1 MGKWVSFLIKINHM
15 KKIILTIVVFFV
27 LFVETIHAQSVRIN
41 FIKYKQIEFSMYT
54 DEWDSWP
61 SDWDESGAY
70 AIIENLFDETYDVSI
85 YGNDDSFLV
94 SSICTFDPTVT
105 SKKRDSSELPY
116 LNCYS
121 DDEGDQ
127 VWTNVVSLGSL
138 LENVEGWEQD
148 DAQLYL
154 WVFSGDQPFAFVFE

>member
-1 MGKWVSFLIKINHM
+1 MNKIR
-15 KKIILTIVVFFV
+15 LTIVLFFV
-27 LFVETIHAQSVRIN
+27 LVVETIHAQSVRIN
-41 FIKYKQIEFSMYT
+41 FIKFKQVEYST
-54 DEWDSWP
+54 NRGVWEPWP
-61 SDWDESGAY
+61 SEWDESGAY
-70 AIIENLFDETYDVSI
+70 AIIENLYGETYDVSI
-85 YGNDDSFLV
+85 YGYDDSFLV

-127 VWTNVVSLGSL
+127 IWTNVVSLGSL
-138 LENVEGWEQD
+138 MENVEGWEQD

-154 WVFSGDQPFAFVFE
+154 WVFSGTKPFAFVFE